1 MASAF
6 TGKNNF
12 STKSVGKSTTMKSTQ
27 TSAFAE
33 KNNFSTKSIGK
44 STTMKSTQT
53 SEFTG
58 KNNFSTKSIG
68 KRKMSKSAQLKEE
81 QRAKIREQFL
91 RDIFT
96 EDNSEHGFS
105 IFEEPKTKRHR
116 SEVKS
121 R

>member
-12 STKSVGKSTTMKSTQ
+12 STKSIGKSTTMKSTQ

-44 STTMKSTQT
+44 
-53 SEFTG
+53 
-58 KNNFSTKSIG
+58 
-68 KRKMSKSAQLKEE
+68 RKMSKSAQLKVE

-91 RDIFT
+91 RDLFT

-105 IFEEPKTKRHR
+105 IFEEPETKRYR
-116 SEVKS
+116 SEVKIQLKKPKVIKVVEPKKY